1 MAIAHLPD
9 FLLLSLV
16 RIVTR
21 MPNPNPRAGISK
33 DVDGDGEE
41 TFRRMKPEP
50 LEHQMCVDRGDL
62 I

>member
-1 MAIAHLPD
+1 MAIAYLSD

-21 MPNPNPRAGISK
+21 MPRVGISK
-33 DVDGDGEE
+33 DVFGAE
-41 TFRRMKPEP
+41 TLMRMEP
-50 LEHQMCVDRGDL
+50 LPDVCRSRDL